1 MRLYEILSEEQNKDR
16 GTPGLVNKDFE
27 AVSPGMTAFKQLRNT
42 DPYMQYR
49 MGVALASASG
59 GQSFDQES
67 AYAEN
72 FLTVNYTDAE
82 EDIVNKAASLMGVTA
97 TTLAKRKST
106 EPAGTN
112 KASPVAKPKRN
123 RYGV

>member
-1 MRLYEILSEEQNKDR
+1 MRLHEILSEEQNKDR
-16 GTPGLVNKDFE
+16 GTPGPVSKEFD

-49 MGVALASASG
+49 MGVALANAASE
-59 GQSFDQES
+59 QAFDQES

-72 FLTVNYTDAE
+72 FLTVSYTDEE
-82 EDIVNKAASLMGVTA
+82 EDIIKRAASMMGVTP
-97 TTLAKRKST
+97 TTLAKKKST
-106 EPAGTN
+106 EPTGTN
-112 KASPVAKPKRN
+112 VASPVAKPKRN

>member
-1 MRLYEILSEEQNKDR
+1 MRLHEILNETENKDQ
-16 GTPGLVNKDFE
+16 GIPGDVNPEFD

-49 MGVALASASG
+49 MGVALAANPEN
-59 GQSFDQES
+59 FDQES

-72 FLTVNYTDAE
+72 FLVAPYTNADA
-82 EDIVNKAASLMGVTA
+82 DIMKKAAKLMGVTP
-97 TTLAKRKST
+97 TTVAKKKSS
-106 EPAGTN
+106 EPDGTN
-112 KASPVAKPKRN
+112 SASPVAKPKRN